1 MFKNRWIG
9 LGFIAAMLVFSAV
22 VFNLLPARVPIHWN
36 FNGVAD
42 GYGTR
47 ELAALFVPGLSL
59 GLWLLFQV
67 LPKLDPLTI
76 TSPERF
82 SYGPFLDTFWRF
94 LNYILLF
101 MAGVHVATLGIA
113 LGWPIHIGQV
123 MMIGIGLLFVGLGN
137 EFGRLKR
144 NSFAGIRVPWTL
156 ANEEV
161 WRISHRVGGRA
172 FVIVGLVSVL
182 CGFIVPPEIG
192 IIVLMILLL
201 GWVVFVMVYS
211 YAVSRRVTRSQQ

>member
-1 MFKNRWIG
+1 MLKNRWIG
-9 LGFIAAMLVFSAV
+9 FGLIGAMLVFSAV
-22 VFNLLPARVPIHWN
+22 IYSQLPARVPIHWN
-36 FNGVAD
+36 INGVAD
-42 GYGTR
+42 DYGTR

-59 GLWLLFQV
+59 GLWLLFQI

-76 TSPERF
+76 TSPDRF
-82 SYGPFLDTFWRF
+82 SYAPFLDTFRRF
-94 LNYILLF
+94 LNFILLF
-101 MAGVHVATLGIA
+101 MAGLHVTTLGIA

-123 MMIGIGLLFVGLGN
+123 MMIGIGLLFAGLGN

-156 ANEEV
+156 ANEDV

-182 CGFIVPPEIG
+182 CGLIVPPETG
-192 IIVLMILLL
+192 IIVLMILVL
-201 GWVVFVMVYS
+201 GWVVFTMVYS
-211 YAVSRRVTRSQQ
+211 YAVSRRIARGG

>member
-1 MFKNRWIG
+1 MLKNRWIG
-9 LGFIAAMLVFSAV
+9 FGLIGAMLVFSAV
-22 VFNLLPARVPIHWN
+22 IYNLLPERVPIHWN
-36 FNGVAD
+36 INGVAD
-42 GYGTR
+42 DYGTR

-59 GLWLLFQV
+59 GLWLLFQI

-76 TSPERF
+76 TSPDRF
-82 SYGPFLDTFWRF
+82 SYAPFLDTFRRF
-94 LNYILLF
+94 LNFILLF
-101 MAGVHVATLGIA
+101 MAGLHVTTLGIA

-123 MMIGIGLLFVGLGN
+123 MMIGIGLLFAGLGN

-182 CGFIVPPEIG
+182 CGLIVPPETG
-192 IIVLMILLL
+192 IIVLMILVL
-201 GWVVFVMVYS
+201 GWVVFTMVYS
-211 YAVSRRVTRSQQ
+211 YAVSRRVARGG

>member
-1 MFKNRWIG
+1 MLKNRWIG
-9 LGFIAAMLVFSAV
+9 FGLIGAMLVFSAV
-22 VFNLLPARVPIHWN
+22 IYSQLPARVPIHWN
-36 FNGVAD
+36 INGVAD
-42 GYGTR
+42 DYGTR

-59 GLWLLFQV
+59 GLWLLFQI

-76 TSPERF
+76 TSPDRF
-82 SYGPFLDTFWRF
+82 SYAPFLDTFRRF
-94 LNYILLF
+94 LNFILLF
-101 MAGVHVATLGIA
+101 MAGLHVTTLGIA
-113 LGWPIHIGQV
+113 LGWPIQIGQV
-123 MMIGIGLLFVGLGN
+123 MMIGIGLLFAGLGN

-182 CGFIVPPEIG
+182 CGLIVPPETG
-192 IIVLMILLL
+192 IIVLMVLVL
-201 GWVVFVMVYS
+201 GWVVFTMVYS
-211 YAVSRRVTRSQQ
+211 YAVSRRIARGG